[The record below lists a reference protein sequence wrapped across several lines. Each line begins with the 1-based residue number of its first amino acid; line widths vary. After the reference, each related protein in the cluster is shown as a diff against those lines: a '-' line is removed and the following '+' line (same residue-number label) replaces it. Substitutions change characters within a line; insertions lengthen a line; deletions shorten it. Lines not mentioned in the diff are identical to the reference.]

1 MTDDRPFL
9 RVREVAM
16 ILGVVPSR
24 VYQLIASGV
33 LPSVRVGGAI
43 RVPRSAWR
51 LWLESQTDAALAS
64 LRTAKCPVQDEG
76 GH

>member
-43 RVPRSAWR
+43 RVPRSAC
-51 LWLESQTDAALAS
+51 
-64 LRTAKCPVQDEG
+64 LRTAKCPARDEG